1 MEVTTETTD
10 ATTVVPTFGYAE
22 TFSVLTDRLK
32 SLLTEMKSMKK
43 ELDTLRRTTAKTL
56 KKSQSKSR
64 TSRTKKSCRNR
75 SAFNVSRICG
85 HQNIYQKLSNK
96 KKSNSLKKK

>member
-1 MEVTTETTD
+1 MLFLC
-10 ATTVVPTFGYAE
+10 FGYAE

-56 KKSQSKSR
+56 KKSQSKTRSTRSR
-64 TSRTKKSCRNR
+64 KSTTSTSTP
-75 SAFNVSRICG
+75 VVTETVTVTPLLLILLL
-85 HQNIYQKLSNK
+85 KL
-96 KKSNSLKKK
+96 